1 MTTASTPA
9 RPSLA
14 ARLALPLMLAGGI
27 ALLAFVATVPLGVTQ
42 QLLFSAVVFGIALV
56 LRRRE
61 GRLIPLVLMGLS
73 LVMSTRYMA

>member
-27 ALLAFVATVPLGVTQ
+27 ALLAFVATVPLGGTQ

-73 LVMSTRYMA
+73 LVMSTR